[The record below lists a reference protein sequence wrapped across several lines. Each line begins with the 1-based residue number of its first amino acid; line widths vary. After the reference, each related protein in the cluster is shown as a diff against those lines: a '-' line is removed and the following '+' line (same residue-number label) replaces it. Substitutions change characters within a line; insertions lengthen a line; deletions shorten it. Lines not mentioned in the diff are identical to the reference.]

1 MGHTADAGRA
11 KVDLA
16 WISLSMGDEFGDRP
30 GRKRGVY
37 HQDIRPPR
45 DARNRRNIADE
56 VETKPVVQ
64 RRVDGVRRTAEQ
76 ERVTV
81 CRRARHGLGA
91 QISACTSAI
100 FNNEWLPKPIRQ
112 ALTDQTRENVE
123 GAARAEAHND
133 THRPRRVGLRS
144 CDMRSEGQ
152 RRSRRGKAQKL
163 PTGKHHGS
171 PPSATEL
178 LRDETRIAFSLYSI
192 HNQ

>member
-1 MGHTADAGRA
+1 MGDAADAGRA

-16 WISLSMGDEFGDRP
+16 RISLSIGDEFGDRP

-45 DARNRRNIADE
+45 DARNRRNTADE
-56 VETKPVVQ
+56 VETKLVVQ

-81 CRRARHGLGA
+81 CRRTDDGLGA
-91 QISACTSAI
+91 QIATSTSTI

-112 ALTDQTRENVE
+112 PFTYQTRENVE

-133 THRPRRVGLRS
+133 TPRPRRIGLGS
-144 CDMRSEGQ
+144 YDMRSEGQ
-152 RRSRRGKAQKL
+152 RRRCHGQTQKL
-163 PTGKHHGS
+163 TTGRHHWKS
-171 PPSATEL
+171 
-178 LRDETRIAFSLYSI
+178 SLC
-192 HNQ
+192 NRTPMR